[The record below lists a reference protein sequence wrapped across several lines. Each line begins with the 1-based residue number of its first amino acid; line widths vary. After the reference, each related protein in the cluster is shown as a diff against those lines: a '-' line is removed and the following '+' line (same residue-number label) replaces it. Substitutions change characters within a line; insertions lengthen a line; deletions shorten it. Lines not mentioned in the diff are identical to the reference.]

1 MKLTI
6 MGDLY
11 GGKTPA
17 CRVNKGP
24 WTKEEDER
32 LLALIQKF
40 MPRNWSKI
48 SAMHGSRGGKQCRER
63 WHNHLRPCINKS
75 PFSQEEEELVVSLQ
89 SKLGNRWSEIARYLP
104 GRTDNAVKNFWNSYI
119 NRKGSG
125 RQFSVPSGGCSRD
138 IQMMPVDNLV
148 HSTHKNNRENPHGT
162 DDDRNLPLMG
172 LADCVEWYSISQER
186 IGAGVTVL
194 SRQEMDAAAGL
205 ANLINSM
212 SR

>member
-11 GGKTPA
+11 GGKAPA
-17 CRVNKGP
+17 CQVNKGP

-32 LLALIQKF
+32 LLVLIQKF

-75 PFSQEEEELVVSLQ
+75 PFSQEEEEMVVSLQ

-119 NRKGSG
+119 NRKGTG
-125 RQFSVPSGGCSRD
+125 RHPAASSSTCSRD

-148 HSTHKNNRENPHGT
+148 HCTHKKNRGDPGEAGAGCN
-162 DDDRNLPLMG
+162 RPLMG
-172 LADCVEWYSISQER
+172 LADCVEWYARPQER
-186 IGAGVTVL
+186 SGAGGTVL

-212 SR
+212 GR